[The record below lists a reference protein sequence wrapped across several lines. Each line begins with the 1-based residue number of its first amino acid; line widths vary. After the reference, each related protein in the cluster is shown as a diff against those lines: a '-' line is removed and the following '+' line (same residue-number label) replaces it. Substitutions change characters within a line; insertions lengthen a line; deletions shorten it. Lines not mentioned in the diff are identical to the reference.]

1 MKKILLIGTGGT
13 IAGKG
18 SEGKS
23 SNYCSGT
30 LSVKDIISAVK
41 GLDKV
46 AHFDFVQASNI
57 DSCNMTKEIVYNIAY
72 LIEETEKDYDGFVIT
87 HGTDTME
94 ETAFLLNLTLKTE
107 KPVVLTGSMR
117 PATATSPDGPMN
129 LYEASVLAASDRAYG
144 KGVLVS
150 FAEII
155 SSARDVQKVSTFR
168 TNAFNQRDLGETGAL
183 IHIGIHP
190 IGNPVHFGNLFYNR
204 KSDARIAAFL
214 PIRFY
219 PVIFG
224 PDMDTNLLEYAI
236 KNYKGVVIAGA
247 GNGGYNDNWVD
258 TVANTTIPIIR
269 CSRIANGIISYDSRM
284 DRNYNIICGSFPPQK
299 SRLLLQLALSH
310 SDDTSY
316 IKEVFSKY

>member
-87 HGTDTME
+87 HVTDTME

-168 TNAFNQRDLGETGAL
+168 TNAFNQRDLGAL
-183 IHIGIHP
+183 GCVYDNRVEFFNAP
-190 IGNPVHFGNLFYNR
+190 IKPHTISTEFNKEDIKRMP
-204 KSDARIAAFL
+204 DI
-214 PIRFY
+214 PI
-219 PVIFG
+219 VTFG
-224 PDMDTNLLEYAI
+224 PDMDTKLLKYAI
-236 KNYKGVVIAGA
+236 DNYKGVVIAGA

-258 TVANTTIPIIR
+258 TIATTKIPIIR

-310 SDDTSY
+310 NNDTSY

>member
-129 LYEASVLAASDRAYG
+129 LYEASVLAASDKAYG

-168 TNAFNQRDLGETGAL
+168 TNAFNQRDLGAL
-183 IHIGIHP
+183 GCI
-190 IGNPVHFGNLFYNR
+190 
-204 KSDARIAAFL
+204 
-214 PIRFY
+214 
-219 PVIFG
+219 
-224 PDMDTNLLEYAI
+224 
-236 KNYKGVVIAGA
+236 
-247 GNGGYNDNWVD
+247 
-258 TVANTTIPIIR
+258 
-269 CSRIANGIISYDSRM
+269 
-284 DRNYNIICGSFPPQK
+284 
-299 SRLLLQLALSH
+299 
-310 SDDTSY
+310 
-316 IKEVFSKY
+316 

>member
-72 LIEETEKDYDGFVIT
+72 LIEETEKDYDGFIIT

-129 LYEASVLAASDRAYG
+129 LYEASVLAASDKAYG

-168 TNAFNQRDLGETGAL
+168 TNAFNQRDLGAL
-183 IHIGIHP
+183 GCVYDNRVEFFNAP
-190 IGNPVHFGNLFYNR
+190 IKPHTISTEFNKEDIKRMP
-204 KSDARIAAFL
+204 DI
-214 PIRFY
+214 PI
-219 PVIFG
+219 VTFG

-258 TVANTTIPIIR
+258 TIANTTIPIIR

-284 DRNYNIICGSFPPQK
+284 DRKCNIICGSFPPQK

-310 SDDTSY
+310 NNDTSY